1 MDGGHHLARI
11 LQEGEKREIEEEKNR
26 TPQMLEIDKALTLLV
41 PRTEPSEPV
50 VKPKPPP
57 EGYTR
62 RLVGPREG
70 SELFKILLT
79 TATDIFELVTRAGRN
94 VVSMSTPITLAEHGE
109 CEVDKLNLLGVEV
122 KDVGGQ

>member
-1 MDGGHHLARI
+1 M
-11 LQEGEKREIEEEKNR
+11 EEEKKR

-62 RLVGPREG
+62 RLLGPREG
-70 SELFKILLT
+70 SELFEILLT
-79 TATDIFELVTRAGRN
+79 TATDIFELITRARSN
-94 VVSMSTPITLAEHGE
+94 VVSMATLITLLAEQGE
-109 CEVDKLNLLGVEV
+109 CEVDKLKL
-122 KDVGGQ
+122 VGI